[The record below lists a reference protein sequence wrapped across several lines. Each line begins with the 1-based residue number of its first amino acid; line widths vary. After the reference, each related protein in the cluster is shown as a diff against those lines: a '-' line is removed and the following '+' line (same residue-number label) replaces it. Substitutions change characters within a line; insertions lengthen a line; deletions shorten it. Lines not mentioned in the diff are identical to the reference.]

1 MNPIVTTDPTITP
14 DEALV
19 FSYIGD
25 KSILW
30 NTLKEYLYTHHSD
43 ITEIWRYYNDGKCW
57 LFRYQK
63 KAKTICWLSILQNTF
78 QIGFW
83 FGEKAEPL
91 ILASD
96 LSESVKENYRNA
108 KRTKIGRGIGFV
120 IHNSMDIENA
130 IQLMELRIKIK

>member
-1 MNPIVTTDPTITP
+1 MNQIVLTNPTITP

-19 FSYIGD
+19 FSYIGE
-25 KSILW
+25 KNIHW
-30 NTLKEYLYTHHSD
+30 NALKEHLYTHHSD

-63 KAKTICWLSILQNTF
+63 KAKTICWLSILEDTF

-96 LSESVKENYRNA
+96 LSESVKEIYRNA

-120 IHNSMDIENA
+120 INDSNDAKNA